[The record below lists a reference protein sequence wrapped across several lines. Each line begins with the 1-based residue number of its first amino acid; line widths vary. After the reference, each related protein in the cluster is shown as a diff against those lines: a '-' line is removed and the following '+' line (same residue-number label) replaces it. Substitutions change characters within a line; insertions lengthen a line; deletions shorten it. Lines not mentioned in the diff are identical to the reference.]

1 MTTTTNTVDK
11 DFLQFYRLKS
21 GLTQA
26 ELKKMAGYPNIG
38 KVERGNVVLSN
49 DDASDKVAIKRIA
62 KALKIRP
69 EQLLCLDERAA
80 AENSAANKFASLNLC
95 AMRNA
100 RQSSHKE
107 VGVSLGFHEKN
118 AGVLVFEFECGR
130 RIFPPDELTR
140 IAADIFGESAESHE
154 KQKEFLAREFTAAE
168 IVYIYSGAETNREVE
183 ADKPEETAAPD
194 TDYNTRGRKKKDI
207 GSNSPFATR
216 LRELL
221 EERKITQPVLAE
233 AIGVSRQ
240 SVGQWKDGKTVPDI
254 LDLQKIA
261 HYFGVSTDYLLCQT
275 DDVDERTESGSGAE
289 YELHLADGRVIPVK
303 GSRYGGDICYEFY
316 IARKKAVLEYVQN
329 DGSIF
334 ICRKKDIFYIIRKGE
349 ER

>member
-21 GLTQA
+21 GLTQS

-38 KVERGNVVLSN
+38 KVERGNIVLSN
-49 DDASDKVAIKRIA
+49 DDASDKAAIKRIA

-140 IAADIFGESAESHE
+140 IAADIFGDSAESHE

-168 IVYIYSGAETNREVE
+168 IVYIYSCTETNRE
-183 ADKPEETAAPD
+183 ADNPEETAAPD
-194 TDYNTRGRKKKDI
+194 TDC
-207 GSNSPFATR
+207 NSS
-216 LRELL
+216 EN
-221 EERKITQPVLAE
+221 
-233 AIGVSRQ
+233 
-240 SVGQWKDGKTVPDI
+240 
-254 LDLQKIA
+254 
-261 HYFGVSTDYLLCQT
+261 
-275 DDVDERTESGSGAE
+275 ESAAE

>member
-1 MTTTTNTVDK
+1 MTTNTVDK

-26 ELKKMAGYPNIG
+26 ELKKIAGYPNIG

-49 DDASDKVAIKRIA
+49 DDASDKTAIKRIA

-80 AENSAANKFASLNLC
+80 SENADANKFASLNLS

-100 RQSSHKE
+100 RRSSHKE
-107 VGVSLGFHEKN
+107 VGVSIGFHEKN

-130 RIFPPDELTR
+130 RLFPPDELTR
-140 IAADIFGESAESHE
+140 IAAEIFMGDSAESCE
-154 KQKEFLAREFTAAE
+154 KQKDFLTREFTAAE

-183 ADKPEETAAPD
+183 ADKPDEIAAPD
-194 TDYNTRGRKKKDI
+194 TDC
-207 GSNSPFATR
+207 NS
-216 LRELL
+216 
-221 EERKITQPVLAE
+221 
-233 AIGVSRQ
+233 S
-240 SVGQWKDGKTVPDI
+240 
-254 LDLQKIA
+254 
-261 HYFGVSTDYLLCQT
+261 
-275 DDVDERTESGSGAE
+275 ESGNAAE
-289 YELHLADGRVIPVK
+289 YELHLADGRVVPVK
-303 GSRYGGDICYEFY
+303 GSRNSINVAYEFY
-316 IARKKAVLEYVQN
+316 IARKSVMLEYVKV

-334 ICRKKDIFYIIRKGE
+334 ICRKKDIFYITRKGDGD